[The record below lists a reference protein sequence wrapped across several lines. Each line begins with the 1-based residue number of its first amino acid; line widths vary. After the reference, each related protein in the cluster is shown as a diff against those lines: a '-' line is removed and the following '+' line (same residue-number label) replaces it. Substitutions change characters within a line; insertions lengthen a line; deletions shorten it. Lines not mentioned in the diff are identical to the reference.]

1 MGPELPRPTVL
12 RAGLHLLGRHP
23 LASLGLALLF
33 ALLSALGA
41 FLHWRLAL
49 PEGEMAVLLVARAA
63 LLPMDLYAVPRLLA
77 FLDADTRDDPRNP
90 SGAWAAR
97 FEERWLRAFL
107 ARVLLGLGVGA
118 GLVLILPGLAL
129 LACFGWMPMRVLL
142 RGERLGE
149 AARGSLRLMARAWPA
164 ALRGFLALLLVYAAL
179 LLALGAGLEAL
190 VPRADA
196 WTRLANPLLHVG
208 RFAAGLLALWFEAG
222 LLALYQH
229 LEALAEATD

>member
-12 RAGLHLLGRHP
+12 RAGLRLLGRHP

-49 PEGEMAVLLVARAA
+49 PEGEMSVL
-63 LLPMDLYAVPRLLA
+63 
-77 FLDADTRDDPRNP
+77 TRDDPRNP

-164 ALRGFLALLLVYAAL
+164 ALRGFLALVLVYAAL

>member
-12 RAGLHLLGRHP
+12 RAGLRLLGRHP

-142 RGERLGE
+142 RGEHLGE